1 MKILTVFGARPQ
13 FIKAAIIT
21 MRDSTEWV
29 ELVDS
34 GWNTLVGANTDKI
47 IKTVQTVV
55 APSTTSLLYGDGH
68 CAEKIC
74 KEIIQ

>member
-1 MKILTVFGARPQ
+1 
-13 FIKAAIIT
+13 

-34 GWNTLVGANTDKI
+34 GWNTLVGADTSKI
-47 IKTVQTVV
+47 IKTVHSVV
-55 APSTTSLLYGDGH
+55 TPSTTPLLYGDGH

-74 KEIIQ
+74 KEIL